1 MSENTEN
8 TEQVEIRFDGPSH
21 AVPKQ
26 AGRELFA
33 AELRKH
39 PGEWALLGRVGTMG
53 SGGTLA
59 WQIRGARETMTA
71 FAPAGAY
78 EAEAKTL
85 LGEHR
90 VYVRYVGGVEEQA
103 A

>member
-1 MSENTEN
+1 MSEITEE
-8 TEQVEIRFDGPSH
+8 TQAPEIRFDGP
-21 AVPKQ
+21 AMPVPKQ
-26 AGRELFA
+26 AGREEFA

-39 PGEWALLGRVGTMG
+39 PGEWALLGKVGTMG

-90 VYVRYVGGVEEQA
+90 VYVRYVGSAEEQA